1 MRRNSVLVR
10 LFAVL
15 ALLVGTAG
23 AAFAHAQLVAS
34 DPADGSIVP
43 QVPKAFTLTFDEPVS
58 PITLK
63 LARPDGSVMLLE
75 KAAFDG
81 PALTIAAP
89 QGLGNGS
96 YALSYRVISA
106 DGHPVGGAVLFSIG
120 APGGSGKA
128 PAADTTPPASR
139 LLILV
144 QRTLL
149 YLGVVFGVGGAFA
162 SHWLG
167 ASRRD
172 GGGAMRVL
180 LLVGMAAALAGFGLQ
195 GLDMLAVSPQALALA
210 TPWRMGLGTT
220 YAWTLAGA
228 LAALLLSLASLQ
240 AGRTAGRA
248 LSLAA
253 LVITGIAF
261 ALSGHASAADPQ
273 QLTRPAV
280 FLHVAAVIFWGGA
293 LMPLTLA
300 LRRGGSEA
308 SEMLRRFSLAIVPV
322 VIALVASGAALAV
335 IQLHSVAALWTT
347 DYGIVFLVKLAL
359 LPPLFLAAAANR
371 LLLTRP
377 ALSGEPSRSSSPS
390 PSPSTARAKLR
401 LSIAIEIVLV
411 AAILATVSN
420 WRFTVP
426 PRALALAAA
435 RAVAVDLVSDKALA
449 EVTIFP
455 DTAGPVT
462 VGIMPMSN
470 GSGDLTVKDI
480 SVIFSNP
487 AAGIEA
493 IRRPATMS
501 ENGDYVAQGVSLPM
515 PGQWHIRVEILIS
528 DFEMT
533 APEGDVTIRP

>member
-1 MRRNSVLVR
+1 MRRNGVLVR

-34 DPADGSIVP
+34 DPADGSIVS
-43 QVPKAFTLTFDEPVS
+43 QAPKAFTLTFDEPVS

-63 LARPDGSVMLLE
+63 LARPDGTVTLLE
-75 KAAFDG
+75 TVTVDG
-81 PALTIAAP
+81 AALTIAAP
-89 QGLGNGS
+89 PGIDNGS

-106 DGHPVGGAVLFSIG
+106 DGHPIGGAALFSIG

-128 PAADTTPPASR
+128 PAADATPPASR

-144 QRTLL
+144 QRTVL

-172 GGGAMRVL
+172 GAGAMRAL
-180 LLVGMAAALAGFGLQ
+180 LLAGMAAALAGFGLQ
-195 GLDMLAVSPQALALA
+195 GLDMLAVSPEALALA

-220 YAWTLAGA
+220 YGWTLAGA

-240 AGRTAGRA
+240 AGRTAGKA

-253 LVITGIAF
+253 LVITGLAF

-280 FLHVAAVIFWGGA
+280 FLHVVAMVFWGGA

-300 LRRGGSEA
+300 LRRGGIEA
-308 SEMLRRFSLAIVPV
+308 GEMLRRFSLAIVPM

-335 IQLHSVAALWTT
+335 NQLHGSSALWTT

-359 LPPLFLAAAANR
+359 LAPLFLAAAINR
-371 LLLTRP
+371 LLLTKP
-377 ALSGEPSRSSSPS
+377 ALSGGASPSRSSSP
-390 PSPSTARAKLR
+390 ARAKLR
-401 LSIAIEIVLV
+401 LSIAIEVVLV

-435 RAVAVDLVSDKALA
+435 RPVAVDLVSDKALA

-462 VGIMPMSN
+462 VSIMPMSN
-470 GSGDLTVKDI
+470 GSGDLTVKEM

-501 ENGDYVAQGVSLPM
+501 EDGDYVVQGVSLPM